1 MLEGYRA
8 ASGIS
13 RVEVCVSRRI
23 LEKTTVEGESPVREN
38 AKLNL
43 DAVPEY
49 DWTRVIQ
56 SEGRVIVPEG

>member
-1 MLEGYRA
+1 MEGYRA

-38 AKLNL
+38 SNLCL

-49 DWTRVIQ
+49 VSTRAIET
-56 SEGRVIVPEG
+56 EGRVIVPEG